1 MGLFRLDSNQF
12 TSDVEGFT
20 QKLIGCVD
28 GMRDVGDVAV
38 GSTPKEAVFT
48 EDKLTLYRYQSTN
61 KRKFERT
68 PILIVYA
75 LVNRYYMMDLEED
88 RSIIRGLLKA
98 GLDVYVIDWG
108 YPDRSDRYLT
118 LDDYINGYLDRCVDH
133 IRGRHDLDKVNL
145 LGVCQGGTFSLC
157 YGALNPEKVR
167 NLVVMV
173 APVDFHTPGN
183 VLSRMVRK
191 IDVDLLVD
199 TLGNVPGTVLNWT
212 FHAMKPVRFAG
223 QKHLDMVGSLDD
235 TDKVKSFARMEKW
248 IHDSPD
254 QAGEAFRQFMKDF
267 YQRNA
272 LVKGDVV
279 IGSKRVDLKDVVMPV
294 LNVYATKDHL
304 IPPEASRAL
313 KQCVGTRDY
322 EDLAFEGGHIG
333 IYVSRKA
340 QKVVAPCIGRWI
352 RERSG

>member
-1 MGLFRLDSNQF
+1 MRSFSLDPNQF
-12 TSDVEGFT
+12 TRDVEGFT
-20 QKLIGCVD
+20 QKLIRCVD
-28 GMRDVGDVAV
+28 GMREVGDVGV
-38 GSTPKEAVFT
+38 GSTPKEAVYK
-48 EDKLTLYRYQSTN
+48 EDKLTLYRYQPRN
-61 KRKFERT
+61 KRTPKST

-75 LVNRYYMMDLEED
+75 LVNRYYMMDLEEN
-88 RSIIRGLLKA
+88 RSTIRGLLEA

-133 IRGRHDLDKVNL
+133 IRGRHDLHNINL

-173 APVDFHTPGN
+173 APVDFHTPAN
-183 VLSRMVRK
+183 TLSRMVRK
-191 IDVDLLVD
+191 VDVDLLVD
-199 TLGNVPGTVLNWT
+199 TLGNIPGTLLNWT
-212 FHAMKPVRFAG
+212 FHAMKPARFAG
-223 QKHLDMVGSLDD
+223 QKHLDMVGSMDD
-235 TDKVKSFARMEKW
+235 AGKVQNFARMEKW

-254 QAGEAFRQFMKDF
+254 QAGEAFRQFLKDF

-272 LVKGDVV
+272 LVKGDIV
-279 IGSKRVDLKDVVMPV
+279 IGSKRVDLRDIVSPV

-304 IPPEASRAL
+304 IPPEASQAL
-313 KQCVGTRDY
+313 EQCVGTRDY
-322 EDLAFEGGHIG
+322 EELAFEGGHIG

-340 QKVVAPCIGRWI
+340 QEVVAPRIGRWI